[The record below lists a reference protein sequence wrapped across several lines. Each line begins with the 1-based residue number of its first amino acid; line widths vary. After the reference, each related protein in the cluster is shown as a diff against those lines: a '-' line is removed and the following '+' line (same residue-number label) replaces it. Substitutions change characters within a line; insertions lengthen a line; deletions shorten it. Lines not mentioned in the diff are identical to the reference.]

1 PLLPHD
7 LCGSNGALLAALGPA
22 VSPLTTGPRVDAAR
36 QDERIA
42 VLTGFLD
49 GCPWRSLTTAGLSR
63 RLVSVLD
70 TWWQESQWLEIQL
83 HWSPDGA

>member
-1 PLLPHD
+1 M
-7 LCGSNGALLAALGPA
+7 
-22 VSPLTTGPRVDAAR
+22 
-36 QDERIA
+36 
-42 VLTGFLD
+42 LTGFLD